1 MASTPKIW
9 DPLRRKTV
17 ALTPEERVR
26 QWLIGVLH
34 DGAGVPLHQM
44 MSEVELR
51 FGASEKVWRADV
63 LIYGRGGAPLAV
75 AECKRPEVALTP
87 AVLEQAL
94 RYNCVLD
101 VRCILI
107 TNGAETRIF
116 VRHSAGEE
124 TPDQVG
130 GDAVA
135 TADATSTVMAGSDR
149 PSGWRGADHLMT
161 YEEMLSL

>member
-51 FGASEKVWRADV
+51 FGAAEKVWRADV

-75 AECKRPEVALTP
+75 AECKRPEVALTG

-107 TNGAETRIF
+107 TNGAETRVF
-116 VRHSAGEE
+116 VRKE
-124 TPDQVG
+124 D
-130 GDAVA
+130 
-135 TADATSTVMAGSDR
+135 
-149 PSGWRGADHLMT
+149 GWRGADHLLS
-161 YEEMLSL
+161 YEELLSL